1 MVLELLEDLWDDA
14 EASGLDE
21 PELLRYRSNLLGRDL
36 RLTNFGGGNTS
47 AKVHMPDPVTG
58 EVVEVLWVKGSGG
71 DLGTITREGFATLY
85 MDRLR
90 ALRQRYRG
98 VEEED
103 AMALLYPQCTFGA
116 NPRAA
121 SIDTPLH
128 AFLPFRHVDHLHP
141 DWAIAL
147 AAAANGKDHLEH
159 LYNDTGVR
167 LRWIPWKRPGFE
179 LAVWLERAIQEDP
192 SVDGF
197 LLASH
202 GLFTWGGTARES
214 YHNTLRVLDAIG
226 RYVTR
231 RVSARGA
238 SIFGGARV
246 TTRSDAPGLV
256 RAVLPALRGRMGG
269 PIAHFDGRPEV
280 LRFVNSARA
289 QALAHQGTSCPDH
302 FVRTKVRP
310 LFVEWDPASGDE
322 TALLKATLDGL
333 ASYRLDYAAY
343 YEAHRHPDSPPMR
356 SGDPTVVLIP
366 GVGMLTFGR
375 SKPEARITGEFYVNA
390 IHVMEGATCLG
401 DDGASDVPGVVD
413 HYVALPPEEAFNI
426 EYWSLE
432 EAKLRRL
439 PPEKELSRKIA
450 LVVGASPGIGRAI
463 CRRLAADGA
472 HVVAADINLQ
482 MAEAAADTA
491 RAAAGKE
498 VAIAVETDAT
508 DRASVKAALDRVV
521 AHFGGVD
528 ILVYV
533 AAVFYPPAENGRIP
547 DDQWR
552 KTLEVNLT
560 GAMIVADEAG
570 RVMAEQGTP
579 ASIVFISSANAVVA
593 KRGSWAYDVGKAA
606 LNHLT
611 REMAIEFAPKV
622 RVNAVAPASVVEG
635 SVQFPRERVISSLEK
650 YGVPFNASD
659 TTEELRNRLAD
670 YYARRSLLK
679 RRVAPEDVAEAVFLV
694 ASGRLGATTG
704 QIIPVDAGLVEAFL
718 R

>member
-1 MVLELLEDLWDDA
+1 
-14 EASGLDE
+14 
-21 PELLRYRSNLLGRDL
+21 
-36 RLTNFGGGNTS
+36 
-47 AKVHMPDPVTG
+47 
-58 EVVEVLWVKGSGG
+58 
-71 DLGTITREGFATLY
+71 
-85 MDRLR
+85 
-90 ALRQRYRG
+90 
-98 VEEED
+98 
-103 AMALLYPQCTFGA
+103 
-116 NPRAA
+116 
-121 SIDTPLH
+121 
-128 AFLPFRHVDHLHP
+128 
-141 DWAIAL
+141 
-147 AAAANGKDHLEH
+147 
-159 LYNDTGVR
+159 
-167 LRWIPWKRPGFE
+167 
-179 LAVWLERAIQEDP
+179 
-192 SVDGF
+192 
-197 LLASH
+197 
-202 GLFTWGGTARES
+202 
-214 YHNTLRVLDAIG
+214 
-226 RYVTR
+226 
-231 RVSARGA
+231 
-238 SIFGGARV
+238 
-246 TTRSDAPGLV
+246 
-256 RAVLPALRGRMGG
+256 
-269 PIAHFDGRPEV
+269 
-280 LRFVNSARA
+280 
-289 QALAHQGTSCPDH
+289 
-302 FVRTKVRP
+302 
-310 LFVEWDPASGDE
+310 
-322 TALLKATLDGL
+322 
-333 ASYRLDYAAY
+333 
-343 YEAHRHPDSPPMR
+343 
-356 SGDPTVVLIP
+356 
-366 GVGMLTFGR
+366 
-375 SKPEARITGEFYVNA
+375 
-390 IHVMEGATCLG
+390 
-401 DDGASDVPGVVD
+401 
-413 HYVALPPEEAFNI
+413 
-426 EYWSLE
+426 
-432 EAKLRRL
+432 
-439 PPEKELSRKIA
+439 
-450 LVVGASPGIGRAI
+450 VGASPGIGRAI

-498 VAIAVETDAT
+498 VSIAVETDAT

-650 YGVPFNASD
+650 YGVPFDASD

-670 YYARRSLLK
+670 YYAQRSLLK